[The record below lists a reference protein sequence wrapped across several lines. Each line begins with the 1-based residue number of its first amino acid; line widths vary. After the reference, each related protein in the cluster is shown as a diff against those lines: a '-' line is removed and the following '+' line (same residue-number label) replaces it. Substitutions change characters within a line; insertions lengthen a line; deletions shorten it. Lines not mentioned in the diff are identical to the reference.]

1 METSD
6 FATPDT
12 GPSGITDKS
21 SKNGNVMQLD
31 IFAPDTTA
39 ESAPTNFRLLGD
51 RRLAPTW
58 RQRAADNLAAIRLL
72 KQIESEDR
80 SATAAEQ
87 ARLIRFVGFGATDL
101 SKLLGNGGLPPGFEP
116 IAKALGGLVT
126 PQERASLARATQYAH
141 YTPEN
146 IVRAMWK
153 GLRQLGFTGGAVLEA
168 GAGTGLFNALMPEG
182 IAMRSSF
189 LGVER
194 DPITARIAKL
204 LYPESDIWEADFI
217 KAILPPDF
225 DLAIGNPPFAN
236 TVIKSADEVGRLGV
250 TLHNYFIARSIERL
264 RAGGLGA
271 FVVSRYFMDAG
282 DITAREYIASQ
293 ADLLAAVRL
302 PEAAMRA
309 DAGTDVVVDLTFF
322 RKREAGEAGNG
333 VEWVRSGN
341 HGVTD
346 HEGKLHGLNDYW
358 ASHPGMVLGQ
368 HAITSSQFGPA
379 YTCKSGGGPL
389 DILLSGAIGN
399 LPSKVYAPARA
410 PQASRREKPKGP
422 VVQVG
427 TAADGARIK
436 EGSYFVRDGV
446 LYQINAGQA
455 ERIKIKFGVGG
466 GIDDMPITA
475 VQSRRLRDR
484 QSARVVAR
492 AAGASQ
498 GIFPKHAAIIRM
510 LIEVRDA
517 VRDVLRAQEADQ
529 AWDEA
534 QHRLNAAYDAFVAK
548 YGAINTTVISERQ
561 DPNTG
566 EIREYYRYPNLAPF
580 RDDPDSALV
589 ASIEHYDAQS
599 NSSSKGPI
607 FTQRVISPPPS
618 VTVTGASDALAVVL
632 NERGRVDM
640 ARIAEF
646 LEKTEAEVAVAL
658 GDTVF
663 LDPESGDWEMADA
676 YLSGLVRGK
685 LAAARKAAVA
695 NPRFDRNVAALELV
709 QPIDLLPSEISARL
723 GASWLPT
730 DVVAQFSAEVIGI
743 KAGIFHTPE
752 VGSWSVTMSAFI
764 GKAAATADWGTPR
777 RHAGQLLLDALT
789 STIPQIWDVIEDAY
803 GKETRVLNVKE
814 TQAAKD
820 KLEAMKEAFVNW
832 VWKDPERSDRLAEI
846 YNRVYNNLV
855 PRQFNGDHLLLPGAS
870 DAVTLRPHQKRAA
883 WRMVAAGST
892 YLAQCVGSGKTMTLA
907 AGIMEQRRLGLISKP
922 VVVVPGHT
930 LQQWS
935 REFLMLYPTANI
947 LVADEEN
954 FSKEKRARFVA
965 RAATGN
971 WDAVII
977 THSAFKFISVPR
989 KFEIGMIEDQL
1000 QAYGELLDHVSSD
1013 DRTSIKR
1020 IEQLKEKLQLRLD
1033 GLRARKDDMLT
1044 IAEMG
1049 VDQICVD
1056 EAQQF
1061 RKLSFATNM
1070 SNLKG
1075 VDADGSQ
1082 RAWDL
1087 YVKSKFLSQKK
1098 PGRSINLAS
1107 GTPITNTMGEMFSL
1121 MRFMKEDALKSRDI
1135 HHFDA
1140 WSSTF
1145 CDTKTELELQA
1156 SGHYKA
1162 VTRLSQF
1169 TNIPELIA
1177 MFRDVADVVLSGD
1190 LGEYVQLPEIRG
1202 DGKREILTYRGSPMF
1217 REYQKL
1223 LAARIEAIEQRGG
1236 KPEKGDDII
1245 LTVIG
1250 DGRHAAIDM
1259 RMVNPSKDLTIKG
1272 VDADDLDLD
1281 LLGAARDNDPGNKLN
1296 GLIDNVVRI
1305 WRETS
1310 ENRYRN
1316 PATGDF
1322 YPIPGAAQMIFSDL
1336 GTLAVA
1342 DTRGFSAYGWMIRRL
1357 VAAGIPR
1364 EQIAIMQEF
1373 KKASAKQRLF
1383 NAVNSG
1389 LVRVLIG
1396 SSETMGTG
1404 VNAQQR
1410 LVHLHHLDAPWLPS
1424 LIEQREGRIRRQGN
1438 QNREIGISAYCTLGS
1453 MDATMW
1459 QLLER
1464 KMRFIDAV
1472 MSGDRSIR
1480 TLEDLDESQADQFAM
1495 AKALASGDGRL
1506 MQKAGL
1512 ETEIARL
1519 QRQRDAHFDALSSV
1533 RREIRYAG
1541 ERIERSKQRLS
1552 HIEADL
1558 LVRAIPAPEAFSM
1571 VVEGQ
1576 DFTDRK
1582 EAGKALM
1589 QALSNA
1595 ELEMREGEWVVAE
1608 YAGFSLR
1615 ADGWK
1620 HGKDRYGLTVSV
1632 RRSGAYN
1639 RVYEQDL
1646 RSGDFVIS
1654 RVESALN
1661 RIDQE
1666 RAEMLGDIAKA
1677 EATISDYKK
1686 RDHDTPFPYQAVLD
1700 DKMEEWQRIVESLS
1714 PKVEVEEIEKVA
1726 A

>member
-1 METSD
+1 
-6 FATPDT
+6 
-12 GPSGITDKS
+12 
-21 SKNGNVMQLD
+21 
-31 IFAPDTTA
+31 
-39 ESAPTNFRLLGD
+39 
-51 RRLAPTW
+51 
-58 RQRAADNLAAIRLL
+58 
-72 KQIESEDR
+72 
-80 SATAAEQ
+80 
-87 ARLIRFVGFGATDL
+87 
-101 SKLLGNGGLPPGFEP
+101 
-116 IAKALGGLVT
+116 
-126 PQERASLARATQYAH
+126 
-141 YTPEN
+141 
-146 IVRAMWK
+146 
-153 GLRQLGFTGGAVLEA
+153 
-168 GAGTGLFNALMPEG
+168 
-182 IAMRSSF
+182 
-189 LGVER
+189 
-194 DPITARIAKL
+194 
-204 LYPESDIWEADFI
+204 
-217 KAILPPDF
+217 
-225 DLAIGNPPFAN
+225 
-236 TVIKSADEVGRLGV
+236 
-250 TLHNYFIARSIERL
+250 
-264 RAGGLGA
+264 
-271 FVVSRYFMDAG
+271 
-282 DITAREYIASQ
+282 
-293 ADLLAAVRL
+293 
-302 PEAAMRA
+302 
-309 DAGTDVVVDLTFF
+309 
-322 RKREAGEAGNG
+322 
-333 VEWVRSGN
+333 
-341 HGVTD
+341 
-346 HEGKLHGLNDYW
+346 
-358 ASHPGMVLGQ
+358 MVLGQ
-368 HAITSSQFGPA
+368 HAITSSRFGPA
-379 YTCKSGGGPL
+379 YTCKAGNTPL
-389 DILLSGAIGN
+389 EILLSGAIGG
-399 LPSKVYAPARA
+399 LPSKIYRPAPSPR
-410 PQASRREKPKGP
+410 SSKREAPKGP
-422 VVQVG
+422 IVQVG
-427 TAADGARIK
+427 TAAEGARIK
-436 EGSYFVRDGV
+436 EGSYFVTDGT
-446 LYQINAGQA
+446 LYQINGGRA
-455 ERIKIKFGVGG
+455 EVIQVKDGRGT
-466 GIDDMPITA
+466 D
-475 VQSRRLRDR
+475 
-484 QSARVVAR
+484 
-492 AAGASQ
+492 
-498 GIFPKHAAIIRM
+498 GIFPKHAAIIRG

-517 VRDVLRAQEADQ
+517 IRDVLRAQAADLP
-529 AWDEA
+529 WDEA
-534 QHRLNAAYDAFVAK
+534 QDRLNAAYNAFVAK

-599 NSSSKGPI
+599 NASSKGPI
-607 FTQRVISPPPS
+607 FSQRVISPPPS

-640 ARIAEF
+640 PRIAE
-646 LEKTEAEVAVAL
+646 LLGKTEPEAAVAL

-743 KAGIFHTPE
+743 EAGIFHTPE
-752 VGSWSVTMSAFI
+752 VGSWSVTMSSFI

-777 RHAGQLLLDALT
+777 RHAGQILLDALT

-832 VWKDPERSDRLAEI
+832 VWKDPARADRLAEI
-846 YNRVYNNLV
+846 YNQVYNNLV
-855 PRQFNGDHLLLPGAS
+855 PRKFNGDHLLLPGAS

-922 VVVVPGHT
+922 IVVVPGHT

-935 REFLMLYPTANI
+935 REFLMLYPNANI

-954 FSKEKRARFVA
+954 FSKEKRSRFVA

-971 WDAVII
+971 WDAIII

-989 KFEIGMIEDQL
+989 DFEMAMINDQL
-1000 QAYGELLDHVSSD
+1000 TTYDEVLSQVEDG

-1020 IEQLKEKLQLRLD
+1020 IEQLKEKLELRLD
-1033 GLRARKDDMLT
+1033 ALSGRKDDMLT
-1044 IAEMG
+1044 LSEMG
-1049 VDQICVD
+1049 VDQVNVD
-1056 EAQQF
+1056 EIQAF
-1061 RKLSFATNM
+1061 RKLSFITSM

-1075 VDADGSQ
+1075 VDTDGSQ

-1087 YVKSKFLSQKK
+1087 YVKSKFLAQKK
-1098 PGRSINLAS
+1098 PGRSINGAS

-1121 MRFMKEDALKSRDI
+1121 LRFMNEDALRSRDI
-1135 HHFDA
+1135 HFFDA
-1140 WSSTF
+1140 WASTF

-1169 TNIPELIA
+1169 TNIPELID
-1177 MFRDVADVVLSGD
+1177 MFLDVADVVLSGD
-1190 LGEYVQLPEIRG
+1190 LGAYVQLPDVRG
-1202 DGKREILTYRGSPMF
+1202 GKREILTYRGSPMF

-1223 LAARIEAIEQRGG
+1223 LAARIHAIEKRGG
-1236 KPEKGDDII
+1236 KPKKGDDII

-1259 RMVNPSKDLTIKG
+1259 RMVNPSKDRTIEG
-1272 VDADDLDLD
+1272 VEAYYLDLD

-1322 YPIPGAAQMIFSDL
+1322 YPTPGAAQMIFSDL

-1364 EQIAIMQEF
+1364 EQIAVMQEY

-1389 LVRVLIG
+1389 LVRILIG

-1438 QNREIGISAYCTLGS
+1438 QNPEIGISAYATLGS

-1464 KMRFIDAV
+1464 KMRFIDAI
-1472 MSGDRSIR
+1472 MSGDHSIR

-1519 QRQRDAHFDALSSV
+1519 QRQRDAHFGALSSV
-1533 RREIRYAG
+1533 RREIRWAG
-1541 ERIERSKQRLS
+1541 ERIERAKQRLS
-1552 HIEADL
+1552 HIDADIA
-1558 LVRAIPAPEAFSM
+1558 VRSIPPADAFTM

-1576 DFTDRK
+1576 TYTDRK

-1589 QALSNA
+1589 QALVNA
-1595 ELEMREGEWVVAE
+1595 ELGSQENDWIIAE
-1608 YAGFSLR
+1608 YAGFAMR
-1615 ADGWK
+1615 ADAWRR
-1620 HGKDRYGLTVSV
+1620 GKESCNITVSV
-1632 RRSGAYN
+1632 RRSGCFN
-1639 RVYEQDL
+1639 RVYDQDL
-1646 RSGDFVIS
+1646 RSGEAIIS
-1654 RVESALN
+1654 RVETALTRVDN
-1661 RIDQE
+1661 E
-1666 RAEMLGDIAKA
+1666 RDEVLSEIAKA
-1677 EATISDYKK
+1677 EATITDYKK
-1686 RDHDTPFPYQAVLD
+1686 RDHAAPFQYQAVLD
-1700 DKMEEWQRIVESLS
+1700 DKIEEWKKIVESLS
-1714 PKVEVEEIEKVA
+1714 PKVEEMEKEA

>member
-6 FATPDT
+6 FATP
-12 GPSGITDKS
+12 GAGQSGKVDISPRD
-21 SKNGNVMQLD
+21 GNVMQLD

-80 SATAAEQ
+80 PATAAEQ

-101 SKLLGNGGLPPGFEP
+101 SKLLGNGSLPPGFEP

-126 PQERASLARATQYAH
+126 PQERAALARATQYAH

-168 GAGTGLFNALMPEG
+168 GFGTGLFNALMPEG

-236 TVIKSADEVGRLGV
+236 TVIKSDDEVGKLGV

-264 RAGGLGA
+264 RPGGLGA

-282 DITAREYIASQ
+282 DMTAREYIASQ

-322 RKREAGEAGNG
+322 RKREAGEPANG

-346 HEGKLHGLNDYW
+346 HEGKHHPLNDYW

-436 EGSYFVRDGV
+436 EGSYFVQNGSPVSDQRRPASTDVIQVKDGK
-446 LYQINAGQA
+446 G
-455 ERIKIKFGVGG
+455 
-466 GIDDMPITA
+466 
-475 VQSRRLRDR
+475 
-484 QSARVVAR
+484 
-492 AAGASQ
+492 SQ

-640 ARIAEF
+640 ARIAEL

>member
-6 FATPDT
+6 FAT
-12 GPSGITDKS
+12 SGAGQSGKVDISPRD
-21 SKNGNVMQLD
+21 GNVMQLD

-72 KQIESEDR
+72 KQIEAEDR
-80 SATAAEQ
+80 PATAAEQ
-87 ARLIRFVGFGATDL
+87 ARLIRFIGFGATDL
-101 SKLLGNGGLPPGFEP
+101 SKLLGNGSLPPGFEP

-126 PQERASLARATQYAH
+126 PQERAALARATQYAH

-168 GAGTGLFNALMPEG
+168 GFGTGLFNALMPEG

-236 TVIKSADEVGRLGV
+236 TVIKSDDEVGKLGV

-264 RAGGLGA
+264 RPGGLGA

-282 DITAREYIASQ
+282 DMTAREYIASQ
-293 ADLLAAVRL
+293 ADLLAAIRL

-322 RKREAGEAGNG
+322 RKREAGEPSNG

-341 HGVTD
+341 FGITD
-346 HEGKLHGLNDYW
+346 HEGKHHPLNDYW
-358 ASHPGMVLGQ
+358 ANNGSMLLGQ

-379 YTCKSGGGPL
+379 YTCKPGKVPL
-389 DILLSGAIGN
+389 EILLSGAIGD
-399 LPSKVYAPARA
+399 LPSKIYAPARA

-436 EGSYFVRDGV
+436 EGSYFVQNGV
-446 LYQINAGQA
+446 LYQIN
-455 ERIKIKFGVGG
+455 GG
-466 GIDDMPITA
+466 RPDVIQVKDGK
-475 VQSRRLRDR
+475 
-484 QSARVVAR
+484 
-492 AAGASQ
+492 GSQ

-517 VRDVLRAQEADQ
+517 IRDVLRAQEADQ

-607 FTQRVISPPPS
+607 FNQRVISPPPS

-640 ARIAEF
+640 ARIAE
-646 LEKTEAEVAVAL
+646 LLGKTEAEAAVAL

-685 LAAARKAAVA
+685 LAAARKAALV

-803 GKETRVLNVKE
+803 GKETRVLNVKD

-820 KLEAMKEAFVNW
+820 KLEGMKEAFVNW

-954 FSKEKRARFVA
+954 FSKDKRARFVA

-971 WDAVII
+971 WDAIII

-989 KFEIGMIEDQL
+989 DFEMAMINDQL
-1000 QAYGELLDHVSSD
+1000 TTYDEVLSQVEDG

-1020 IEQLKEKLQLRLD
+1020 IEQLKEKLELRLD
-1033 GLRARKDDMLT
+1033 ALRGRKDDMLT
-1044 IAEMG
+1044 LSEMG
-1049 VDQICVD
+1049 VDQVNVD
-1056 EAQQF
+1056 EIQAF
-1061 RKLSFATNM
+1061 RKLSFSTSM

-1087 YVKSKFLSQKK
+1087 YVKSKFLAQKK
-1098 PGRSINLAS
+1098 PSRAINGAS

-1121 MRFMKEDALKSRDI
+1121 LRFMNEDALRSRDI
-1135 HHFDA
+1135 HFFDA
-1140 WSSTF
+1140 WASTF

-1202 DGKREILTYRGSPMF
+1202 DGKREILTYRGSSMF

-1259 RMVNPSKDLTIKG
+1259 RMVNPSKDLAIKG

-1364 EQIAIMQEF
+1364 DQIAIMQEF

-1389 LVRVLIG
+1389 LVRILIG

-1438 QNREIGISAYCTLGS
+1438 QNQEIGISAYCTLGS

-1472 MSGDRSIR
+1472 MRGDRSIR

>member
-1 METSD
+1 MEASD
-6 FATPDT
+6 FATPGI
-12 GPSGITDKS
+12 GPSGKVDLS
-21 SKNGNVMQLD
+21 PRYGNVMQLD
-31 IFAPDTTA
+31 IFAPATAA

-72 KQIESEDR
+72 KQIEAEDR
-80 SATAAEQ
+80 PATAAEQ
-87 ARLIRFVGFGATDL
+87 ARLIRFIGFGATDL
-101 SKLLGNGGLPPGFEP
+101 SKLLGNGSLPPGFEP

-126 PQERASLARATQYAH
+126 PQERAALARATQYAH

-168 GAGTGLFNALMPEG
+168 GFGTGLFNALMPEG

-236 TVIKSADEVGRLGV
+236 TVIKSDDEVGKLGV

-264 RAGGLGA
+264 RPGGLGA
-271 FVVSRYFMDAG
+271 FVASRYFMDAG
-282 DITAREYIASQ
+282 DITARQYIASQ
-293 ADLLAAVRL
+293 ADLLAAIRL

-322 RKREAGEAGNG
+322 RKREDGEAGNG

-341 HGVTD
+341 NGVTD

-358 ASHPGMVLGQ
+358 ATHPGMVLGQ

-436 EGSYFVRDGV
+436 EGSYFVQNGV
-446 LYQINAGQA
+446 LYQIN
-455 ERIKIKFGVGG
+455 GG
-466 GIDDMPITA
+466 RPDVIQVKDGK
-475 VQSRRLRDR
+475 
-484 QSARVVAR
+484 
-492 AAGASQ
+492 GSQ

-517 VRDVLRAQEADQ
+517 IRDVLRAQEADQ

-640 ARIAEF
+640 ARIAEL
-646 LEKTEAEVAVAL
+646 LEKTEAEAAVAL

-685 LAAARKAAVA
+685 LAAARKAALA

-803 GKETRVLNVKE
+803 GKETRVLNVKD

-832 VWKDPERSDRLAEI
+832 VWKDPERADRLAEI

-989 KFEIGMIEDQL
+989 EVRDR
-1000 QAYGELLDHVSSD
+1000 D
-1013 DRTSIKR
+1013 D
-1020 IEQLKEKLQLRLD
+1020 
-1033 GLRARKDDMLT
+1033 
-1044 IAEMG
+1044 
-1049 VDQICVD
+1049 
-1056 EAQQF
+1056 
-1061 RKLSFATNM
+1061 
-1070 SNLKG
+1070 
-1075 VDADGSQ
+1075 
-1082 RAWDL
+1082 
-1087 YVKSKFLSQKK
+1087 
-1098 PGRSINLAS
+1098 
-1107 GTPITNTMGEMFSL
+1107 
-1121 MRFMKEDALKSRDI
+1121 
-1135 HHFDA
+1135 
-1140 WSSTF
+1140 
-1145 CDTKTELELQA
+1145 
-1156 SGHYKA
+1156 
-1162 VTRLSQF
+1162 
-1169 TNIPELIA
+1169 
-1177 MFRDVADVVLSGD
+1177 
-1190 LGEYVQLPEIRG
+1190 
-1202 DGKREILTYRGSPMF
+1202 
-1217 REYQKL
+1217 
-1223 LAARIEAIEQRGG
+1223 
-1236 KPEKGDDII
+1236 
-1245 LTVIG
+1245 
-1250 DGRHAAIDM
+1250 
-1259 RMVNPSKDLTIKG
+1259 
-1272 VDADDLDLD
+1272 
-1281 LLGAARDNDPGNKLN
+1281 
-1296 GLIDNVVRI
+1296 
-1305 WRETS
+1305 
-1310 ENRYRN
+1310 
-1316 PATGDF
+1316 
-1322 YPIPGAAQMIFSDL
+1322 
-1336 GTLAVA
+1336 
-1342 DTRGFSAYGWMIRRL
+1342 
-1357 VAAGIPR
+1357 
-1364 EQIAIMQEF
+1364 
-1373 KKASAKQRLF
+1373 
-1383 NAVNSG
+1383 
-1389 LVRVLIG
+1389 
-1396 SSETMGTG
+1396 
-1404 VNAQQR
+1404 
-1410 LVHLHHLDAPWLPS
+1410 
-1424 LIEQREGRIRRQGN
+1424 
-1438 QNREIGISAYCTLGS
+1438 
-1453 MDATMW
+1453 
-1459 QLLER
+1459 
-1464 KMRFIDAV
+1464 
-1472 MSGDRSIR
+1472 
-1480 TLEDLDESQADQFAM
+1480 
-1495 AKALASGDGRL
+1495 
-1506 MQKAGL
+1506 
-1512 ETEIARL
+1512 
-1519 QRQRDAHFDALSSV
+1519 
-1533 RREIRYAG
+1533 
-1541 ERIERSKQRLS
+1541 
-1552 HIEADL
+1552 
-1558 LVRAIPAPEAFSM
+1558 
-1571 VVEGQ
+1571 
-1576 DFTDRK
+1576 
-1582 EAGKALM
+1582 
-1589 QALSNA
+1589 
-1595 ELEMREGEWVVAE
+1595 
-1608 YAGFSLR
+1608 
-1615 ADGWK
+1615 
-1620 HGKDRYGLTVSV
+1620 
-1632 RRSGAYN
+1632 
-1639 RVYEQDL
+1639 
-1646 RSGDFVIS
+1646 
-1654 RVESALN
+1654 
-1661 RIDQE
+1661 
-1666 RAEMLGDIAKA
+1666 
-1677 EATISDYKK
+1677 
-1686 RDHDTPFPYQAVLD
+1686 
-1700 DKMEEWQRIVESLS
+1700 
-1714 PKVEVEEIEKVA
+1714 
-1726 A
+1726 